1 MIKSM
6 KKKQHHHIVK
16 KLLLTILCCCLACGT
31 VASAETPYKTYT
43 VDGYGYVLET
53 QSAYNPLSAITKV
66 GETSFVTP
74 VDMAISKEGNLYIAD
89 SGAHVILVSNLE
101 GEQVAVIGEGILQT
115 PTGVYVTEDGTVYVA
130 DKDAKKV
137 FVFDKAGNV
146 VAEYGKPDSP
156 IYGNN
161 MDFKPI
167 KVVANKTGTMY
178 IICEGNMNGIVQLSP
193 VEGGSFLGYFGTN
206 YTSLSP
212 FQMLQRLILTDAQR
226 AQMLSNIPSTPTNL
240 HIDESGLIYTVTQGD
255 KDMSL
260 KKLNIAGKNLLDS
273 DPYYAD
279 LPAAVTTGNYNNIFV
294 ADSDGYIYEYNEEG
308 ELLFMFGGRD
318 DGRQRI
324 GLCNKVEAIA
334 VDSADRIYLLDSDKK
349 QIHIFEPTEFTN
361 LLHESLYLFSK
372 GQYTASKEPLSK
384 VLQMNSMF
392 DYANQAMGRAYLQEE
407 NYTEALKY
415 FKLAKNFD
423 GYSDAYW
430 EVRNIW
436 IRNYLFPVLAIIVI
450 LAAAIHMY
458 RNWKR
463 KKQAGSMEQ
472 AGRKESVLAAQLK
485 YSLYF
490 MRHPLD
496 GCYGVKREGKASY
509 LCANI
514 LLAAFILLSII
525 EKYFSGFLVK
535 TVREGRYDLVTDIGS
550 VLIIFIGLTLCNY
563 LVVTINE
570 GEAFFKELYCAYAY
584 CLTPFIVMKP
594 FVVII
599 SNVLTY
605 NEVFLITF
613 ANIIMWVWVVVLVL
627 LTIKEINNFTVGET
641 AKAIALTAF
650 TVLIMALL
658 ISIIYVLFKQVIDFV
673 ITVVREVVYRI
684 GN

>member
-1 MIKSM
+1 M
-6 KKKQHHHIVK
+6 KKLRRIFAM
-16 KLLLTILCCCLACGT
+16 LLCLVMMAGMT
-31 VASAETPYKTYT
+31 VSAETPYKTYT
-43 VDGYGYVLET
+43 IDGYGYVLET
-53 QSAYNPLSAITKV
+53 QSAYNPLAAITKV
-66 GETSFVTP
+66 GETAFVSP
-74 VDMAISKEGNLYIAD
+74 MDMAIGKEGNLYIAD
-89 SGAHVILVSNLE
+89 AGAHVILICSRE
-101 GEQVAVIGEGILQT
+101 GEQVGSIGEGILQT

-137 FVFDKAGNV
+137 FVFDAQGNV
-146 VAEYGKPDSP
+146 TAEYGKPDSP
-156 IYGNN
+156 IYGNS
-161 MDFKPI
+161 MDFKPT

-212 FQMLQRLILTDAQR
+212 FQMIQRVILTDAQR

-240 HIDESGLIYTVTQGD
+240 HIDDTGLIYTVTQGD
-255 KDMSL
+255 KDTSL

-279 LPAAVTTGNYNNIFV
+279 LPAAVTTGNYNNILV
-294 ADSDGYIYEYNEEG
+294 ADSDGYIYEYNEDG

-318 DGRQRI
+318 DGRQRV

-334 VDSADRIYLLDSDKK
+334 VDEDDRIYLLDSDKK

-372 GQYTASKEPLSK
+372 GQYTQSKEPLSK

-392 DYANQAMGRAYLQEE
+392 DYANQAMGHAYLQEE
-407 NYTEALKY
+407 NYEQALKY
-415 FKLAKNFD
+415 FRLAKSFE
-423 GYSDAYW
+423 GYSDAFW

-436 IRNYLFPVLAIIVI
+436 IRNYLVAAVLAIAAVIVLI
-450 LAAAIHMY
+450 RGCKSLY
-458 RNWKR
+458 R
-463 KKQAGSMEQ
+463 KKYADHPATQTGEHILW
-472 AGRKESVLAAQLK
+472 GQLR

-490 MRHPLD
+490 MRHPMD
-496 GCYGVKREGKASY
+496 GCYGVKKEGKNSWW
-509 LCANI
+509 CANI
-514 LLAAFILLSII
+514 LLGTFILISIL
-525 EKYFSGFLVK
+525 EKYCSGFLVK
-535 TVREGRYDLVTDIGS
+535 TVREGRYDLITDIGK
-550 VLIIFIGLTLCNY
+550 VLVIFIGLTACNY

-570 GEAFFKELYCAYAY
+570 GEGFFKDLYCAYAY
-584 CLTPFIVMKP
+584 CLTPYIVIKP
-594 FVVII
+594 FVILL

-613 ANIIMWVWVVVLVL
+613 ANIIVWIWVVILIL
-627 LTIKEINNFTVGET
+627 LTLKEINNFTVGET
-641 AKAIALTAF
+641 AKALAITAF
-650 TVLIMALL
+650 TVLILTLL
-658 ISIIYVLFKQVIDFV
+658 VCIIYVLFSQVIDFV

>member
-1 MIKSM
+1 M
-6 KKKQHHHIVK
+6 KKLRRIFAM
-16 KLLLTILCCCLACGT
+16 LLCLVMMAGMT
-31 VASAETPYKTYT
+31 ASAETPYKTYT

-53 QSAYNPLSAITKV
+53 QSAYNPLAAITKV
-66 GETSFVTP
+66 GETAFVSP
-74 VDMAISKEGNLYIAD
+74 MDMAIGKDGNLYIAD
-89 SGAHVILVSNLE
+89 AGAHVILICSRD
-101 GEQVAVIGEGILQT
+101 GEQVGSIGEGVLQT

-137 FVFDKAGNV
+137 FVFDAQGNV
-146 VAEYGKPDSP
+146 TAEYGKPDSP
-156 IYGNN
+156 IYGNS
-161 MDFKPI
+161 MDFKPT

-212 FQMLQRLILTDAQR
+212 FQMIQRVILTDAQR

-240 HIDESGLIYTVTQGD
+240 HIDDTGLIYTVTQGD
-255 KDMSL
+255 KDTSL

-279 LPAAVTTGNYNNIFV
+279 LPAAVSTGNYNNILV
-294 ADSDGYIYEYNEEG
+294 ADSDGYIYEYNEDG

-318 DGRQRI
+318 DGRQRV

-334 VDSADRIYLLDSDKK
+334 VDEDDRIYLLDSDKK

-372 GQYTASKEPLSK
+372 GQYTQSKEPLSK

-392 DYANQAMGRAYLQEE
+392 DYANQAMGHAYLQEE
-407 NYTEALKY
+407 NYEQALKY
-415 FKLAKNFD
+415 FRLAKSFE
-423 GYSDAYW
+423 GYSDAFW

-436 IRNYLFPVLAIIVI
+436 IRNYLVAAVLAIAAVIVLI
-450 LAAAIHMY
+450 RGGKSLY
-458 RNWKR
+458 R
-463 KKQAGSMEQ
+463 KKYADH
-472 AGRKESVLAAQLK
+472 LATQTGEHILWGQLR

-490 MRHPLD
+490 MRHPMD
-496 GCYGVKREGKASY
+496 GCYGVKKEGKNSWW
-509 LCANI
+509 CANI
-514 LLAAFILLSII
+514 LLGTFILISIL
-525 EKYFSGFLVK
+525 EKYCSGFLVK
-535 TVREGRYDLVTDIGS
+535 TVREGRYDLITDIGK
-550 VLIIFIGLTLCNY
+550 VLVIFIGLTACNY

-570 GEAFFKELYCAYAY
+570 GEGFFKDLYCAYAY
-584 CLTPFIVMKP
+584 CLTPYIVIKP
-594 FVVII
+594 FVILL

-613 ANIIMWVWVVVLVL
+613 ANIIVWTWVVILIL
-627 LTIKEINNFTVGET
+627 LTLKEINNFTVGET
-641 AKAIALTAF
+641 AKALAITAF
-650 TVLIMALL
+650 TVLILTLL
-658 ISIIYVLFKQVIDFV
+658 VCIIYVLFSQVIDFV

>member
-1 MIKSM
+1 M
-6 KKKQHHHIVK
+6 KKLRRIFAM
-16 KLLLTILCCCLACGT
+16 LLCLVMMAGMT
-31 VASAETPYKTYT
+31 ASAETPYKTYT

-53 QSAYNPLSAITKV
+53 QSAYNPLAAITKV
-66 GETSFVTP
+66 GETAFVSP
-74 VDMAISKEGNLYIAD
+74 MDMAIGKDGNLYIAD
-89 SGAHVILVSNLE
+89 AGAHVILICSRD
-101 GEQVAVIGEGILQT
+101 GEQVGSIGEGVLQT

-137 FVFDKAGNV
+137 FVFDAQGNV
-146 VAEYGKPDSP
+146 TAEYGKPDSP
-156 IYGNN
+156 IYGNS
-161 MDFKPI
+161 MDFKPT

-212 FQMLQRLILTDAQR
+212 FQMIQRVILTDAQR

-240 HIDESGLIYTVTQGD
+240 HIDDTGLIYTVTQGD
-255 KDMSL
+255 KDTSL

-279 LPAAVTTGNYNNIFV
+279 LPAAVSTGNYNNILV
-294 ADSDGYIYEYNEEG
+294 ADSDGYIYEYNEDG

-318 DGRQRI
+318 DGRQRV

-334 VDSADRIYLLDSDKK
+334 VDEDDRIYLLDSDKK

-372 GQYTASKEPLSK
+372 GQYTQSKEPLSK

-392 DYANQAMGRAYLQEE
+392 DYANQAMGHAYLQEE
-407 NYTEALKY
+407 NYEQALKY
-415 FKLAKNFD
+415 FRLAKSFE
-423 GYSDAYW
+423 GYSDAFW

-436 IRNYLFPVLAIIVI
+436 IRNYLVAAVLAIAAVIVLI
-450 LAAAIHMY
+450 RGCKSLY
-458 RNWKR
+458 R
-463 KKQAGSMEQ
+463 KKYADHPATQTGEHILW
-472 AGRKESVLAAQLK
+472 GQLR

-490 MRHPLD
+490 MRHPMD
-496 GCYGVKREGKASY
+496 GCYGVKKEGKNSWW
-509 LCANI
+509 CANI
-514 LLAAFILLSII
+514 LLGTFILISIL
-525 EKYFSGFLVK
+525 EKYCSGFLVK
-535 TVREGRYDLVTDIGS
+535 TVREGRYDLITDIGK
-550 VLIIFIGLTLCNY
+550 VLVIFIGLTACNY

-570 GEAFFKELYCAYAY
+570 GEGFFKDLYCAYAY
-584 CLTPFIVMKP
+584 CLTPYIVIKP
-594 FVVII
+594 FVILL

-613 ANIIMWVWVVVLVL
+613 ANIIVWTWVVILIL
-627 LTIKEINNFTVGET
+627 LTLKEINNFTVGET
-641 AKAIALTAF
+641 AKALAITAF
-650 TVLIMALL
+650 TVLILTLL
-658 ISIIYVLFKQVIDFV
+658 VCIIYVLFSQVIDFV

>member
-1 MIKSM
+1 M
-6 KKKQHHHIVK
+6 KKLRRIFVM
-16 KLLLTILCCCLACGT
+16 LLCLVMMAGMT
-31 VASAETPYKTYT
+31 ASAETPYKTYT
-43 VDGYGYVLET
+43 IDGYGYVLET
-53 QSAYNPLSAITKV
+53 QSAYNPLAAITKV
-66 GETSFVTP
+66 GETAFVSP
-74 VDMAISKEGNLYIAD
+74 MDMAIGKEGNLYIAD
-89 SGAHVILVSNLE
+89 AGAHVILICSRE
-101 GEQVAVIGEGILQT
+101 GEQVGSIGEGILQT

-137 FVFDKAGNV
+137 FVFDAQGNV
-146 VAEYGKPDSP
+146 TAEYGKPDSP
-156 IYGNN
+156 IYGNS
-161 MDFKPI
+161 MDFKPT

-212 FQMLQRLILTDAQR
+212 FQMIQRVILTDAQR

-240 HIDESGLIYTVTQGD
+240 HIDDTGLIYTVTQGD
-255 KDMSL
+255 KDTSL

-279 LPAAVTTGNYNNIFV
+279 LPAAVTTGNYNNILV
-294 ADSDGYIYEYNEEG
+294 ADSDGYIYEYNEDG

-318 DGRQRI
+318 DGRQRV

-334 VDSADRIYLLDSDKK
+334 VDEDDRIYLLDSDKK

-372 GQYTASKEPLSK
+372 GQYTQSKEPLSK

-392 DYANQAMGRAYLQEE
+392 DYANQAMGHAYLQEE
-407 NYTEALKY
+407 NYEQALKY
-415 FKLAKNFD
+415 FRLAKSFE
-423 GYSDAYW
+423 GYSDAFW

-436 IRNYLFPVLAIIVI
+436 IRNYLVAAVLAITAVVVLIRGGKS
-450 LAAAIHMY
+450 LY
-458 RNWKR
+458 R
-463 KKQAGSMEQ
+463 KKYADHPATQTGEHILW
-472 AGRKESVLAAQLK
+472 GQLR

-490 MRHPLD
+490 MRHPMD
-496 GCYGVKREGKASY
+496 GCYGVKKESKNSWW
-509 LCANI
+509 CANI
-514 LLAAFILLSII
+514 LLGTFILISIL
-525 EKYFSGFLVK
+525 EKYCSGFLVK
-535 TVREGRYDLVTDIGS
+535 TVREGRYDLITDIGK
-550 VLIIFIGLTLCNY
+550 VLVIFIGLTACNY

-570 GEAFFKELYCAYAY
+570 GEGFFKDLYCAYAY
-584 CLTPFIVMKP
+584 CLTPYIVIKP
-594 FVVII
+594 FVILL

-613 ANIIMWVWVVVLVL
+613 ANIIVWTWVVILIL
-627 LTIKEINNFTVGET
+627 LTLKEINNFTVGET
-641 AKAIALTAF
+641 AKALAITAF
-650 TVLIMALL
+650 TVLILTLL
-658 ISIIYVLFKQVIDFV
+658 VCIIYVLFSQVIDFV